1 MLSEI
6 HERGSLFLN
15 TWTIVTIVLW
25 VLIIAYAGWEL
36 LQYFKRKKAATSLDN
51 ETFKEDMRRAQIVD
65 VREKDVF
72 NSGHI
77 LGARNIP
84 YSQLKQR
91 SGELRND
98 QPIYLYEKKRTMSYR
113 AALLL
118 KKEGFANLYVLED
131 GYSGWDGKIKRKKHV
146 N

>member
-1 MLSEI
+1 
-6 HERGSLFLN
+6 
-15 TWTIVTIVLW
+15 
-25 VLIIAYAGWEL
+25 
-36 LQYFKRKKAATSLDN
+36 
-51 ETFKEDMRRAQIVD
+51 MRRAQIVD

-98 QPIYLYEKKRTMSYR
+98 QPIYLYEKK
-113 AALLL
+113 
-118 KKEGFANLYVLED
+118 EQ
-131 GYSGWDGKIKRKKHV
+131 
-146 N
+146 